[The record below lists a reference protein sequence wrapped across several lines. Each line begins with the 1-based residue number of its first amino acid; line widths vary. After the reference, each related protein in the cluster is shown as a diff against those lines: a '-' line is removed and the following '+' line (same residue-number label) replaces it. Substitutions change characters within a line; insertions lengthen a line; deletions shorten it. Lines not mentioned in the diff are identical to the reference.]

1 MPIGKARMR
10 KMFTGRNME
19 TRPIPRE
26 MYTDDYREEI
36 RNAVQTQTRPGP
48 QYSGPPTVKAASVS
62 GRIIRQGVNG
72 NSFYPT
78 SNAKQR

>member
-10 KMFTGRNME
+10 KMFTGRNMA

-26 MYTDDYREEI
+26 MYSDEYREEA

-48 QYSGPPTVKAASVS
+48 Q
-62 GRIIRQGVNG
+62 
-72 NSFYPT
+72 
-78 SNAKQR
+78 